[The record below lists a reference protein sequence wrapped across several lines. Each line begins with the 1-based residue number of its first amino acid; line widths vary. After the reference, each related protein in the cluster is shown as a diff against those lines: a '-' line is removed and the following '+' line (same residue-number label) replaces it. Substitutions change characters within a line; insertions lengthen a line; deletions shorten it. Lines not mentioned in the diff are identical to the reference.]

1 MTMDDSQPE
10 VRTSFRSV
18 FNVNGFGALFVG
30 TTLGQLGVSLQ
41 ILAFSVAV
49 FDLTRSPTWSSVAFA
64 AGFLPQVVGGL
75 FLPSLADRAPARLL
89 LPLGALLRCGSAA
102 LLASGILPLASAIAL
117 IAAAALVQPL
127 FSAGQSGLVAR
138 LLSGDRYVLGR
149 SLFTMTS
156 LVSQLA
162 GLGLGGVLLGFVGT
176 GGALLVA
183 AGSQLV
189 AALVLALGLPRLP
202 VSGGLNARWR
212 IGGTWRAYREIFAV
226 PLLRSLLL
234 LWWIPLGLFAG
245 AESLAVAYA
254 GQAGVNGAVT
264 GVMLAAA
271 PFGGFVGELAVGR
284 GCRPSTRERL
294 VLPLLILMGLGLLPL
309 GFQPRPLMAAVLL
322 GLASLG
328 LAYELGRQAEFRA
341 GLPPGHESVG
351 FGLFGVGVM
360 TTQGVGPLLGGPLA
374 SAIGTG
380 PAMAACGAA
389 ILLIGGPLWY
399 LCVRAVSTVPLAV
412 TKRNMDQASAPRR
425 GEKGT

>member
-1 MTMDDSQPE
+1 MDQSE
-10 VRTSFRSV
+10 ARTSFRSV
-18 FNVNGFGALFVG
+18 FTAPGFGALFVG

-49 FDLTRSPTWSSVAFA
+49 FDSTRSPTWSSVAFA

-75 FLPSLADRAPARLL
+75 FLPSLADRVPVWRLL
-89 LPLGALLRCGSAA
+89 LPVGALLRSGSAA
-102 LLASGILPLASAIAL
+102 ALAGGILPLAFAVAL

-162 GLGLGGVLLGFVGT
+162 GLGLGGILLGLIGT

-183 AGSQLV
+183 AGLQF
-189 AALVLALGLPRLP
+189 AAAWVLALGLPRLP
-202 VSGGLNARWR
+202 VVGGLNGRWR
-212 IGGTWRAYREIFAV
+212 FGETWRGYRQILAV

-254 GQAGVNGAVT
+254 GQAGAGGAVT
-264 GVMLAAA
+264 GGMLAAA
-271 PFGGFVGELAVGR
+271 PLGGFVGHLAVGR
-284 GCRPSTRERL
+284 GCRPSARERL
-294 VLPLLILMGLGLLPL
+294 VLPLLILLGLGLLPL
-309 GFQPRPLMAAVLL
+309 GFQPQPIIAAALL
-322 GLASLG
+322 AVASLG
-328 LAYELGRQAEFRA
+328 LAYELGRQSEFSE
-341 GLPPGHESVG
+341 GLPPGQDSIG

-360 TTQGVGPLLGGPLA
+360 TTQGIGPLLGGPLA
-374 SAIGTG
+374 SLTG
-380 PAMAACGAA
+380 QRSANDDGATA
-389 ILLIGGPLWY
+389 RRQRSASRMGLRHRWLREGRRPRFFTSHDLGVRGHGG
-399 LCVRAVSTVPLAV
+399 
-412 TKRNMDQASAPRR
+412 
-425 GEKGT
+425 

>member
-1 MTMDDSQPE
+1 MDHSTE

-18 FNVNGFGALFVG
+18 FNVRGFGALFVG

-75 FLPSLADRAPARLL
+75 FLPSLADRVPTRLL

-102 LLASGILPLASAIAL
+102 LLATGILSLTAAIAV

-127 FSAGQSGLVAR
+127 FSAGQSALVAR
-138 LLSGDRYVLGR
+138 LLTGDRYVLGR

-162 GLGLGGVLLGFVGT
+162 GLGVGGVLLGFVGT

-183 AGSQLV
+183 AGCQLV
-189 AALVLALGLPRLP
+189 AALVFGMGLPRLP
-202 VSGGLNARWR
+202 VVGRLNTRWR
-212 IGGTWRAYREIFAV
+212 IGETWHAYREIFAV

-245 AESLAVAYA
+245 AESLTVAYA
-254 GQAGVNGAVT
+254 GQAGASGAVT
-264 GVMLAAA
+264 AAMLAAA
-271 PFGGFVGELAVGR
+271 PLGGFVGELAVGR

-294 VLPLLILMGLGLLPL
+294 VLPLLILLGLGLLPL
-309 GFQPRPLMAAVLL
+309 AFQPRPLIAAVLV

-328 LAYELGRQAEFRA
+328 LAYELGRQAQFRA
-341 GLPPGHESVG
+341 RLPAGHESVG

-360 TTQGVGPLLGGPLA
+360 TTQGIGPLLGGPLA

-389 ILLIGGPLWY
+389 VMLIGGPLWW
-399 LCVRAVSTVPLAV
+399 LCRQAAGISPLALPHQ
-412 TKRNMDQASAPRR
+412 TMDEASAPSTS
-425 GEKGT
+425 GKST

>member
-1 MTMDDSQPE
+1 MDHSTE

-18 FNVNGFGALFVG
+18 FNVRGFGALFVG

-49 FDLTRSPTWSSVAFA
+49 FDQTRSPTWSSVAFA

-75 FLPSLADRAPARLL
+75 FLPSLADRVPTRLL
-89 LPLGALLRCGSAA
+89 LPLGALLRCASAA
-102 LLASGILPLASAIAL
+102 LLATGILPLTAAIAV

-127 FSAGQSGLVAR
+127 FSAGQSALVAR
-138 LLSGDRYVLGR
+138 LLTRDRYVLGR

-156 LVSQLA
+156 LISQLA
-162 GLGLGGVLLGFVGT
+162 GLGVGGVLLGFVGT

-183 AGSQLV
+183 AGCQLV
-189 AALVLALGLPRLP
+189 AALVFGLGLPRLP
-202 VSGGLNARWR
+202 VVGRLNTRWR
-212 IGGTWRAYREIFAV
+212 IGETWHAYREIFAV

-245 AESLAVAYA
+245 AESLTVAYA
-254 GQAGVNGAVT
+254 GQAGASGAVT
-264 GVMLAAA
+264 AVMLAAA
-271 PFGGFVGELAVGR
+271 PLGGFVGELAVGR

-294 VLPLLILMGLGLLPL
+294 VLPLLILLGLGLLPL
-309 GFQPRPLMAAVLL
+309 AFQPRPLIAAVLV

-328 LAYELGRQAEFRA
+328 LAYELGRQAQFRA
-341 GLPPGHESVG
+341 GLPAGHESVG

-389 ILLIGGPLWY
+389 VMLIGGPLWW
-399 LCVRAVSTVPLAV
+399 LCRQAAGIFPLALPHQ
-412 TKRNMDQASAPRR
+412 TMDEASAPST
-425 GEKGT
+425 GGKGT